1 MSLYQDIQADPS
13 SRRVVA
19 IVLAAILVVAMFV
32 VGTMSFEKVDANE
45 ILVVQDA
52 VDGELHW
59 YATPGLKPQ
68 WFGRAVIFPKVM
80 TYEFED
86 TVRFNEGGH
95 AAIIGSIQF
104 RLPTDS
110 TTLSA
115 IYTTYG
121 SAEAFRTG
129 LLETVTDKSIFMTGP
144 LLSSTESY
152 AEKRSNL
159 IYWIEDQIRDGVY
172 RTIRRDMKTRDP
184 ITGEEKTVTV
194 AEIAL
199 DANGHPQRQE
209 PSQLIT
215 FGIVPFNFAVARMPY
230 DTKVE
235 QQIQSQ
241 QENIMAIQRAATES
255 RRAEQQALTAEQQGR
270 ANATKAKW
278 DQEALKATAV
288 TEAQQRL
295 EVAQLDAKAALQ
307 ERAANI
313 ARGEGEAARR
323 RLVMNADGALSVKVD
338 AWLKAQQMWA
348 TAIQGYQGDWVPQ
361 FVMGGG
367 SSSASGTGATT
378 LIDLLTAKTAQDL
391 GLDMRMQRNSATA
404 TRAP

>member
-1 MSLYQDIQADPS
+1 MSLYQDIQADPT

-19 IVLAAILVVAMFV
+19 IVLAAILVVSLFII
-32 VGTMSFEKVDANE
+32 GTMSFEKVDANE
-45 ILVVQDA
+45 ILVVQD
-52 VDGELHW
+52 VIDGELHW
-59 YATPGLKPQ
+59 YSTPGLKPQ
-68 WFGRAVIFPKVM
+68 WFGRAVTFPKVM
-80 TYEFED
+80 TYDFQD

-104 RLPTDS
+104 RLPSDP

-121 SAEAFRTG
+121 SPDAFRRG
-129 LLETVTDKSIFMTGP
+129 LLETVTDKTIFMTGP

-159 IYWIEDQIRDGVY
+159 IFWIEDQIKDGVY
-172 RTIRRDMKTRDP
+172 RTIRRDIKTRDP
-184 ITGEEKTVTV
+184 ITGEEKTVSV

-199 DANGHPQRQE
+199 SADGHPTRQE
-209 PSQLIT
+209 PSQLAA

-230 DTKVE
+230 DAKVE

-270 ANATKAKW
+270 ANAATERWK
-278 DQEALKATAV
+278 QEAIKAQAV

-295 EVAQLDAKAALQ
+295 EVARLDAQAADQ
-307 ERAANI
+307 ERVANER
-313 ARGEGEAARR
+313 RGQGEAARR
-323 RLVMNADGALSVKVD
+323 RLVMNADGALAVKVD
-338 AWLKAQQMWA
+338 AWLKAQGLWA
-348 TAIQGYQGDWVPQ
+348 DAIAKYQGAWVPS
-361 FVMGGG
+361 VIMGGG
-367 SSSASGTGATT
+367 QLGQSSASGATS
-378 LIDLLTAKTAQDL
+378 LIDLLTAKTARDL
-391 GLDMRMQRNSATA
+391 GLDLTA
-404 TRAP
+404 ARHSGP